1 MLVCF
6 DKNGVLKEQL
16 DSYGNLPRV
25 GSQLFKI
32 FAYFKDVDLTNYGA
46 AYIKLQRPD
55 LSDSE
60 YPVLFMMQVD
70 LTYNPSIIA
79 PSVSNYFS
87 ANGGPNDDDTYPC
100 YLFDFSTIVD
110 TMKTQTTDDD
120 QIVTLL
126 DTPGQWQATITL
138 ISTVTGA
145 SNVVGTISFNVGGAV
160 SSEQETQIDF
170 DIVTH
175 NIATI
180 IATKLE
186 SKSTYYVRSMDGF
199 ETAADDGTLPKSI
212 FSYPNLTVWDRT
224 EKALYLIT
232 NLDDGIDD
240 DHYSATY
247 TKIVDLDDK
256 LNISEGILVVPNI
269 SLVNLTPYVT
279 GQLFYSLNDGT
290 YYRKNNIGNPEK
302 VENVGILGARN
313 ALVRYVVPDDG
324 TDIKIGDIP
333 FLTDGSEKSV
343 VVNFQSHDYILQAS
357 NLDNGYCD
365 VIAFDPFE
373 QCFYLGSNIGL
384 IEDWFSDLI
393 SDNNRID
400 HVIRKYDTN
409 TVYGVD
415 AGGNQVNFRIDDLF
429 DGYIKYYQVPNYQT
443 TVSMIT
449 DILTNINGLALTDF
463 NYNEITVNSK
473 PAYQIIDAVSE
484 ENLTEEEAADYMKAM
499 TGSEYVPEYDLNSPS
514 NSFMMLPDGTL
525 LKPQWDN
532 SRGLVLY
539 KLQRFA
545 DVEYVNNNIL
555 SIPNPSGTYGVLTDE
570 QYAYVLTKNAR
581 VLNTS
586 TGVYYEKCLE
596 SSSQILFKAIDINF
610 VDTSGTVTLT
620 NTSALNITK
629 SNKRYAFGP
638 GPSKDFYSK
647 SKLDAD
653 FATKQY
659 VLNTVSDLKRNSF
672 IVVDTTEYPT
682 LNDFLASEG
691 EEGYIYLYPVVVQQE
706 VTDRGYYQY
715 IWEDVDLGDNV
726 DEAGWFCIG
735 TTQIDLSNF
744 EITFEQ
750 ESFNDGAVS
759 VTFANN
765 TDYQLISLI
774 DTVTVTM
781 IIPSGVTQG
790 WVSSCTFTVGN
801 SIPTFSLTNNSSY
814 NVVFI
819 VNNRKADVSAIALNL
834 DRNGIVECMAE
845 CNGFDIRIY
854 MKEVTN

>member
-70 LTYNPSIIA
+70 LTYNPNVIA

-186 SKSTYYVRSMDGF
+186 SKSTYYMRSMDGF

-256 LNISEGILVVPNI
+256 LNISEGILVVPNVYSI
-269 SLVNLTPYVT
+269 NLTPYIT
-279 GQLFYSLNDGT
+279 DQLFYSRNDET
-290 YYRKNNIGNPEK
+290 YYRKSSGGTPEK

-343 VVNFQSHDYILQAS
+343 IVNFQSHDYILQVQPG
-357 NLDNGYCD
+357 NGVNYYVTAYD
-365 VIAFDPFE
+365 VFE
-373 QCFYLGSNIGL
+373 GCMYHAYMDITN
-384 IEDWFSDLI
+384 DYMSDLI
-393 SDNNRID
+393 SDNYRID
-400 HVIRKYDTN
+400 HVVRKYDTN

-415 AGGNQVNFRIDDLF
+415 ASGNQVNFRIDDLF

-463 NYNEITVNSK
+463 NYNEITISSK
-473 PAYQIIDAVSE
+473 PAYQIINAVSE
-484 ENLTEEEAADYMKAM
+484 ENLTEDVS
-499 TGSEYVPEYDLNSPS
+499 TTSP
-514 NSFMMLPDGTL
+514 T
-525 LKPQWDN
+525 
-532 SRGLVLY
+532 
-539 KLQRFA
+539 
-545 DVEYVNNNIL
+545 
-555 SIPNPSGTYGVLTDE
+555 
-570 QYAYVLTKNAR
+570 
-581 VLNTS
+581 
-586 TGVYYEKCLE
+586 
-596 SSSQILFKAIDINF
+596 
-610 VDTSGTVTLT
+610 
-620 NTSALNITK
+620 
-629 SNKRYAFGP
+629 
-638 GPSKDFYSK
+638 
-647 SKLDAD
+647 
-653 FATKQY
+653 
-659 VLNTVSDLKRNSF
+659 RN
-672 IVVDTTEYPT
+672 
-682 LNDFLASEG
+682 FLA
-691 EEGYIYLYPVVVQQE
+691 P
-706 VTDRGYYQY
+706 
-715 IWEDVDLGDNV
+715 
-726 DEAGWFCIG
+726 
-735 TTQIDLSNF
+735 
-744 EITFEQ
+744 
-750 ESFNDGAVS
+750 
-759 VTFANN
+759 
-765 TDYQLISLI
+765 
-774 DTVTVTM
+774 
-781 IIPSGVTQG
+781 
-790 WVSSCTFTVGN
+790 
-801 SIPTFSLTNNSSY
+801 
-814 NVVFI
+814 
-819 VNNRKADVSAIALNL
+819 
-834 DRNGIVECMAE
+834 
-845 CNGFDIRIY
+845 
-854 MKEVTN
+854 